1 MASRFRTKIIIISAS
16 SREFTPKQIRDHRRK
31 QLMKLREDKQRKFLR
46 KARACLFL
54 IFDTH
59 ISPLTHVE

>member
-16 SREFTPKQIRDHRRK
+16 SREFTPKQIRDQHRK
-31 QLMKLREDKQRKFLR
+31 QHMKLGEDKQQKFLR
-46 KARACLFL
+46 EARACLFL

-59 ISPLTHVE
+59 ISRLTHFK

>member
-31 QLMKLREDKQRKFLR
+31 QHMKLREDKQQKFLR
-46 KARACLFL
+46 EARACLFL
-54 IFDTH
+54 IFNTH
-59 ISPLTHVE
+59 ISPLTHYK

>member
-1 MASRFRTKIIIISAS
+1 MASRFHTKIIIISAS

-31 QLMKLREDKQRKFLR
+31 QHMKLREDKQQKFL
-46 KARACLFL
+46 KEARAYFFL

-59 ISPLTHVE
+59 ISPLTHLK